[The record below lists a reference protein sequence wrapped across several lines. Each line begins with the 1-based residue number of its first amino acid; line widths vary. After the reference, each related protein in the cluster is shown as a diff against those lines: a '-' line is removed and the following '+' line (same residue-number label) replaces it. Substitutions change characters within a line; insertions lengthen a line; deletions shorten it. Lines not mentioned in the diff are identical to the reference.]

1 LAPKDSQDARWNGGF
16 ASEMKKRGTGTAV
29 PAKRLWPVDPDP
41 VTYQIRVQGRLDP
54 RRSDW
59 FEGMT
64 MGLERARDD
73 TLTTTLTGVV
83 ADQARLR
90 GILSKLWDLNLTL
103 ISVIRI
109 EPPETEPK
117 HDGAAR

>member
-1 LAPKDSQDARWNGGF
+1 MSDGTDAQHRQ
-16 ASEMKKRGTGTAV
+16 V
-29 PAKRLWPVDPDP
+29 
-41 VTYQIRVQGRLDP
+41 YQIRIQGRLDK

-64 MGLERARDD
+64 MGLEQTGEDM
-73 TLTTTLTGVV
+73 LITTLTGAV

-103 ISVIRI
+103 ISVTRV
-109 EPPETEPK
+109 ETCETK
-117 HDGAAR
+117 QG

>member
-1 LAPKDSQDARWNGGF
+1 MSDGTDAQGRQ
-16 ASEMKKRGTGTAV
+16 V
-29 PAKRLWPVDPDP
+29 
-41 VTYQIRVQGRLDP
+41 YQIRIQGRLDK

-64 MGLERARDD
+64 MGLERTSDD
-73 TLTTTLTGVV
+73 MQVTTLIGVV

-103 ISVIRI
+103 ISVARI
-109 EPPETEPK
+109 EMRETKPE
-117 HDGAAR
+117 HDRAER